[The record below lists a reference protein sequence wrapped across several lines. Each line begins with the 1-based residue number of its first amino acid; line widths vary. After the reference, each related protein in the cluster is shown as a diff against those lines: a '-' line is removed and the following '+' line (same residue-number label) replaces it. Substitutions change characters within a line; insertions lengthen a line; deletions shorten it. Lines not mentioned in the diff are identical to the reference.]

1 VCAICQSN
9 KYTEVDQACMILVQY
24 IMLNT
29 EVDVSKNKPAV
40 TECLHELLGLDHQKQ
55 IEYMK
60 SLEKKMGKK
69 T

>member
-1 VCAICQSN
+1 
-9 KYTEVDQACMILVQY
+9 MILVQY